1 MTSSKVIHRVAGS
14 VLILTGLWLG
24 AAAPGLAQDQS
35 RPSESEQAGVNPDGK
50 SGSGMGSMPDKRQ
63 EVLGVTPGWHQGGAT
78 SAQRHE
84 YVRQHGLP
92 KDYQG
97 KRNPLPA
104 SPGNLKQGAR
114 LYGNHCAACHGPKGH
129 GDGEMGKLLTP
140 RPANLA
146 ARMQSGEM
154 TADDYLYWTIAG
166 NSANAGTAMPA
177 FEGALREED
186 IWSII
191 LHLRRLK

>member
-1 MTSSKVIHRVAGS
+1 MASSKVIHRIAGG

-24 AAAPGLAQDQS
+24 AAPGLAQDQS
-35 RPSESEQAGVNPDGK
+35 RQPDQDQAGASPDGRP
-50 SGSGMGSMPDKRQ
+50 GSGMGSMSDMRQ
-63 EVLGVTPGWHQGGAT
+63 EVLGATPGWHQGGAT
-78 SAQRHE
+78 SAQRHQ

-97 KRNPLPA
+97 KRNPLAA
-104 SPGNLKQGAR
+104 SPGNLKQGAQ
-114 LYGNHCAACHGPKGH
+114 LYQRNCAGCHGPKGY
-129 GDGEMGKLLTP
+129 GDGEMGELLTP

-154 TADDYLYWTIAG
+154 VADDYLYWTIAG
-166 NSANAGTAMPA
+166 NSVNVGTAMPA
-177 FEGALREED
+177 FDGALRQED